1 MKNKASIQIR
11 TPFNTP
17 KENLWNT
24 LTEVEKM
31 KKWYFNELEDFEP
44 KLHFKTAFKIEY
56 EGQIFTHKWTVF
68 KVTPYKTLAYYWKY
82 EEYEGNSTVTFEIEE
97 SPEGV
102 ELILTAEILEAFPDI
117 EVFSHE
123 RMVKGWNGLIYDRLK
138 PYLEKSA

>member
-11 TPFNTP
+11 TPFNTT

-44 KLHFKTAFKIEY
+44 KLHFKTAFKI
-56 EGQIFTHKWTVF
+56 
-68 KVTPYKTLAYYWKY
+68 
-82 EEYEGNSTVTFEIEE
+82 EYEGNSTVTFEIEE